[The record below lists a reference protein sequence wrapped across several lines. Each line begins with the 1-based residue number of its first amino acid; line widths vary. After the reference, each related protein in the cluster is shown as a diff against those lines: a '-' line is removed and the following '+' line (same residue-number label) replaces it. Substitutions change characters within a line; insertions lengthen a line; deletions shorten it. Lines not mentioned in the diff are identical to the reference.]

1 MTRAA
6 VADVDNDVD
15 VDVIAVTS
23 QVAETGRPWIMP
35 ITTRN
40 VGQCPT

>member
-1 MTRAA
+1 MTRAV

-23 QVAETGRPWIMP
+23 QVAETGRL
-35 ITTRN
+35 
-40 VGQCPT
+40 